1 MVGWTED
8 ADYYRRDL
16 RHVDDDMYSLCYA
29 YNYFFILHRSAKCI
43 FLSIYFSSGTSHFV
57 PCWGL
62 LMRLEGIYSQKQH
75 KQAVGHQTIARAI
88 LMSEKGK
95 HRQPACTFSIQDEL
109 SGATLD
115 NGRE

>member
-1 MVGWTED
+1 
-8 ADYYRRDL
+8 
-16 RHVDDDMYSLCYA
+16 
-29 YNYFFILHRSAKCI
+29 
-43 FLSIYFSSGTSHFV
+43 
-57 PCWGL
+57 
-62 LMRLEGIYSQKQH
+62 MRLEGIYSQKQH